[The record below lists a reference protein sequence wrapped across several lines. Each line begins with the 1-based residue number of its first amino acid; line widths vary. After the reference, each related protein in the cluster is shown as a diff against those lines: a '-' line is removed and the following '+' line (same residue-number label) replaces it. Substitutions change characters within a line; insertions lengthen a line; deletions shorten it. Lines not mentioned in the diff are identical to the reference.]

1 MITDYASL
9 QTSVADWSYRTDM
22 TARIPEFIQLCESD
36 MQIRCKLVDLE
47 GIATVAITA
56 GTGTLP
62 TDFSGMRSVYWDGD
76 LARPLKYLPPDRFDV
91 AANQSGTG
99 IYYTITG
106 SSILVAPQTDG
117 NVVMTY
123 KARFAPLSGSNTTN
137 VILEKYPDAY
147 LHGTLL
153 QLANFVKDT
162 AAMGQRGVL
171 YEAAINRIKSDNAQR
186 KHAGPL
192 EVRAS

>member
-22 TARIPEFIQLCESD
+22 TSRIPEFIQLCESD
-36 MQIRCKLVDLE
+36 MQVRCKLVDFE
-47 GIATVAITA
+47 GLATVAITN
-56 GTGTLP
+56 GVGTLP
-62 TDFSGMRSVYWDGD
+62 SDFNGVRSVYWDGD
-76 LARPLKYLPPDRFDV
+76 LARPLKYVVPDRFDL
-91 AANQSGTG
+91 AYNQSGTG
-99 IYYTITG
+99 IYYTISG
-106 SSILVAPQTDG
+106 SSIKTAPKTDG

-123 KARFAPLSGSNTTN
+123 KARFSPLSVSNTTN

-153 QLANFVKDT
+153 QLATFVKDKD
-162 AAMGQRGVL
+162 AMVSKAML
-171 YEAAINRIKSDNAQR
+171 YEAVIDRIKSDNAQR
-186 KHAGPL
+186 KFAGPL